1 MHERERQSDER
12 IQKKQK
18 RSKGIG
24 RRSRNRRKKKLLRA
38 LSLAL
43 MAVIGIILLILI
55 LGLGRF
61 AIECMTTGEME
72 LPWGLGEADIIL
84 DAGHGGK
91 DQGASYGEVLE
102 KELTLEIAKK
112 TKEILEE
119 AGYRVSMTR
128 KDDTFVDLY
137 DRADYA
143 NRKNSKVFVSIHC
156 NSSEEDGAEGIET
169 FYAASKEEESQA
181 LAQALQ
187 TGMVEQTEARDRG
200 IKTADYVV
208 IKETDMPA
216 ALVEVGFLSD
226 SGERQLL
233 QQEEYQKK
241 LAEGIA
247 AGILEYLEDTSEQV
261 H

>member
-1 MHERERQSDER
+1 MNERERQSEER
-12 IQKKQK
+12 IQKKQ
-18 RSKGIG
+18 RRNKGT
-24 RRSRNRRKKKLLRA
+24 RSRRRRKRKKKLLRA
-38 LSLAL
+38 LSFTL
-43 MAVIGIILLILI
+43 MAAAGILLLILLFR
-55 LGLGRF
+55 LGSL
-61 AIECMTTGEME
+61 AIDFMRTGDIE
-72 LPWGLGEADIIL
+72 LPWGLGETDIIL

-91 DQGASYGEVLE
+91 DQGASSGEVLE

-112 TKEILEE
+112 TKDILEKS
-119 AGYRVSMTR
+119 GYRVNMTR

-143 NRKNSKVFVSIHC
+143 NRKNPKVFVSIHC
-156 NSSEEDGAEGIET
+156 NSSEGDGAEGIET

-181 LAQALQ
+181 LVQ
-187 TGMVEQTEARDRG
+187 TIQTSTIEQTEAKDRG

-226 SGERQLL
+226 SAERELL
-233 QQEEYQKK
+233 QQEKYQEK

-247 AGILEYLEDTSEQV
+247 AGIIEYLEDTSKQAQ
-261 H
+261 